1 MTFAKSN
8 QFQQAPRA
16 SAPEH
21 QPSARDALEECCL
34 SLQEETLDYFE
45 HLDGYNKLSGFDMTR
60 LISEAIKYDAG
71 VKERQRAA
79 KRAKAAKRLVKILTG
94 AMTRAM
100 MQGDT
105 DLAED
110 LAAAV
115 RRNVTVWADAYH
127 DSY

>member
-1 MTFAKSN
+1 MAIPFYRSN
-8 QFQQAPRA
+8 PDM
-16 SAPEH
+16 
-21 QPSARDALEECCL
+21 SAREILADMMQFED
-34 SLQEETLDYFE
+34 ETLDYF
-45 HLDGYNKLSGFDMTR
+45 DTADTGGWDMSR
-60 LISEAIKYDAG
+60 LISEAIRYDAG

-79 KRAKAAKRLVKILTG
+79 KRAMTAKRLVRILTG

-115 RRNVTVWADAYH
+115 RRNVTVWADAHH

>member
-1 MTFAKSN
+1 MFARVN
-8 QFQQAPRA
+8 QFATAPRA

-21 QPSARDALEECCL
+21 HPSARDVLEDCGIQ
-34 SLQEETLDYFE
+34 LQEETLDYFE
-45 HLDGYNKLSGFDMTR
+45 TADTRGWDMSR
-60 LISEAIKYDAG
+60 LISYAINYDAG

-79 KRAKAAKRLVKILTG
+79 KRAKAAKRLVRILTG

-100 MQGDT
+100 QQGDT

-110 LAAAV
+110 LAAAA

>member
-1 MTFAKSN
+1 MFARSN
-8 QFQQAPRA
+8 QFSTAPRA
-16 SAPEH
+16 SAPDYT
-21 QPSARDALEECCL
+21 PSARDALEDCVL
-34 SLQEETLDYFE
+34 PLQDETLDYF
-45 HLDGYNKLSGFDMTR
+45 DTANTAGWDMSR
-60 LISEAIKYDAG
+60 LIAEAIRYDAG

-79 KRAKAAKRLVKILTG
+79 KRAKAAKRLVRILTG

-115 RRNVTVWADAYH
+115 RRNVIVWADAYH